1 MIPTKKFSFN
11 RHWAVAAF
19 SFLQLGIFV
28 YLLRVMLAG
37 TESSVHS
44 FDLDMMS
51 AVKGERR
58 FGATRFFLEITA
70 LGSASV
76 LTTLCFGILVL
87 LGTAGRWLHAA
98 QLAFV
103 SLAGWGL
110 MELLKRTVGR
120 ERPLV
125 ADQLDFA
132 SGFSFP
138 SGHSSSASGIYLTLA
153 FFLLPLLKTDL
164 RRALFLAYAGVF
176 VSLIAF
182 SRVYLGVHYPSDAF
196 GGVCLGTGLAC
207 LSHQLFHRP
216 WRKDNLQHLKA

>member
-1 MIPTKKFSFN
+1 MNPTSNFRFN

-19 SFLQLGIFV
+19 SFLLLGLFV
-28 YLLRVMLAG
+28 YLLHELLEIEGPNPFA
-37 TESSVHS
+37 
-44 FDLDMMS
+44 FDDSLLQE
-51 AVKGERR
+51 VKARR
-58 FGATRFFLEITA
+58 SFGATRFFLEITA

-76 LTTLCFGILVL
+76 LTTLCLGILVL

-98 QLAFV
+98 QLVFV
-103 SLAGWGL
+103 SLGGWGL

-120 ERPLV
+120 ERPNP
-125 ADQLDFA
+125 ADQLDFV

-164 RRALFLAYAGVF
+164 RRALFLTYAGAF

-182 SRVYLGVHYPSDAF
+182 SRVYLGVHYPTDAF
-196 GGVCLGTGLAC
+196 GGICLGTGLAC

-216 WRKDNLQHLKA
+216 WRNDNIEHLEG